1 MKKKLVILTALTFS
15 LMGASFASEAEATN
29 YTSARFANQINDS
42 AQELQVSYQEL
53 KTDVKKDTTTA
64 VDKSKEG
71 LEKAGSDVK
80 SGAKKADE
88 GIKKETHKIDEGV
101 KNEAH
106 KMDEGVK
113 NEAHKMDTGMKN
125 ETKKV
130 ENKFK
135 KCPKEKGCK

>member
-1 MKKKLVILTALTFS
+1 MKKKLVILTALTVS
-15 LMGASFASEAEATN
+15 LMGASFANEVGATN
-29 YTSARFANQINDS
+29 YTSARFASQMNDS
-42 AQELQVSYQEL
+42 AQEFQVNYQEM
-53 KTDVKKDTTTA
+53 KTDIKKDATTA

-88 GIKKETHKIDEGV
+88 GIKSEAHKMDEGIKSEAHKVDEGV

-106 KMDEGVK
+106 KMD
-113 NEAHKMDTGMKN
+113 AGMKH